1 MEKRVLTI
9 QDFSCLG
16 RCSLTVALPTLSA
29 AKVEC
34 VALPTAVLSNHTAFP
49 SWTFHDLTDE
59 IFPITK
65 KWEEYGQRFDYIYTG
80 YLTTK
85 QIPLVLDIIERFKTE
100 RTTIVIDPAMADHGK
115 LYPGFPSEHIIEMR
129 KLIAKADII
138 IPNLT
143 EACLLTDTPYWEDES
158 DLTNQECLYIATKLM
173 KMGAKKIIV
182 SGLET
187 KDGHIRDAYADEG
200 KSLSF
205 YETEKYAGLFHGTG
219 DLFASAFVGAL
230 ASGASFS
237 KAIAIAH
244 DFVHEAIRIS
254 NENGIDGLTQGPD
267 FESALPYYIALL
279 EGKERI

>member
-49 SWTFHDLTDE
+49 SWTFHDLTNE
-59 IFPITK
+59 MLPIAQ

-85 QIPLVLDIIERFKTE
+85 QIPLVLDIIHRFRHEKT
-100 RTTIVIDPAMADHGK
+100 VVVVDPAMADHGK
-115 LYPGFPSEHIIEMR
+115 LYPGFPDEHIIEMR
-129 KLIAKADII
+129 QLIAQADII

-143 EACLLTDTPYWEDES
+143 EACLLTATPYLEDES
-158 DLTNQECLYIATKLM
+158 DLTAQECLHIATKLAET
-173 KMGAKKIIV
+173 GAKKIII

-187 KDGHIRDAYADEG
+187 KDGHIKDAYLEG
-200 KSLSF
+200 NRLSF
-205 YETEKYAGLFHGTG
+205 YETEKYDGLFHGTG

-230 ASGASFS
+230 ANGASFP

-254 NENGIDGLTQGPD
+254 NANKTSGLTQGPD
-267 FESALPYYIALL
+267 FESALPFYISLL
-279 EGKERI
+279 EGKERP